1 MAGLA
6 GTPPRSPVVWA
17 LVASLLL
24 YAAIA
29 ATRHWW
35 LSALAAPAVAAL
47 LWLRH
52 PRARFAAYVFFSVLA
67 LRGTVAGV
75 WALAAYAAV
84 AIAVMQTPV
93 AARAWPRLVPGRLRG
108 GGDRMRRS

>member
-1 MAGLA
+1 
-6 GTPPRSPVVWA
+6 V
-17 LVASLLL
+17 LVASLLV

-35 LSALAAPAVAAL
+35 LSAMAAPAVAAL
-47 LWLRH
+47 LWLPH

-67 LRGTVAGV
+67 IRGGV
-75 WALAAYAAV
+75 TGLWALTAYAVV
-84 AIAVMQTPV
+84 AIAVLQTPA
-93 AARAWPRLVPGRLRG
+93 AARVWPRLVPGRLRG